1 MLSWTPVT
9 GIFVAVATGMLE
21 ATSLQTT
28 ELHRAT
34 TMVHMSFPRTGKNL
48 TPRVPAA
55 TPLRVPRDVLGSRNL
70 AENLRPQRRALRRIL
85 RRLLSVLPDTP
96 CPLRTRTPLM
106 NWKKHRLPLKM
117 RTMMR

>member
-34 TMVHMSFPRTGKNL
+34 TMVHLSFPRTGKNL
-48 TPRVPAA
+48 TPRVPAV
-55 TPLRVPRDVLGSRNL
+55 THLRVPRDVLGSRNL
-70 AENLRPQRRALRRIL
+70 AENLLPQRRALRRIL
-85 RRLLSVLPDTP
+85 RRLLSVPPGTL
-96 CPLRTRTPLM
+96 CLLRIRMPTT
-106 NWKKHRLPLKM
+106 NWKKHRLPLRM
-117 RTMMR
+117 RTMMT